1 VCALIRAIVTQPQIR
16 VAIGEKRR
24 RRLRPGGLL
33 SRGRS
38 RHHAPTAPLERTEI
52 PSFDTGNSQFGGK
65 ILGKICFAI
74 VASFS
79 KPLRFMHIRQMTPDR
94 NWETNRRNSSQIGGR
109 KEITGKIGNHEL
121 ARPRPRRSMQMR
133 LCAL

>member
-24 RRLRPGGLL
+24 RRLRPGGAFVARPIEA
-33 SRGRS
+33 SRADRAAGANR
-38 RHHAPTAPLERTEI
+38 
-52 PSFDTGNSQFGGK
+52 NSQFGGK